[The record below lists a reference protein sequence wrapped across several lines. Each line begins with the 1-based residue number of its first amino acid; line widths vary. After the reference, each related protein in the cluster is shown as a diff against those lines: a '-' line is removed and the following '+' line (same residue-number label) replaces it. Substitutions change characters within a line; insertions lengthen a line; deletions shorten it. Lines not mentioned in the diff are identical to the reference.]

1 MSALPPPLPVP
12 ALIWCPFPD
21 VESAR
26 ATARALVEAGLAA
39 CANIM
44 SAMQSIYA
52 WQGEVQEA
60 AETGVLFKTNA
71 TVLPRCVAQL
81 KDLHPY
87 AEPAILAWECPASL
101 PETIEWLA
109 KLTG

>member
-1 MSALPPPLPVP
+1 MSDLPHP

-21 VESAR
+21 AQSTQA
-26 ATARALVEAGLAA
+26 ASRALVEAGLAA

-44 SAMQSIYA
+44 PAMQSIYA
-52 WQGEVQEA
+52 WQGEIQET

-71 TVLPRCVAQL
+71 HVLPACVARL
-81 KDLHPY
+81 KALHPY
-87 AEPAILAWECPASL
+87 TEPAILAWECPSSL